1 VKAVVITPGTA
12 HSDELVDFE
21 EPAQHDGEAVV
32 ETLAVGVCG
41 TDSELVD
48 GLYGEAP
55 PDDSRLVIGHE
66 SLGRVVRGA
75 GGLERGQLV
84 AAIVR
89 RPDPVPCP
97 SCAVDEWD
105 MCLNGRYT
113 ERGIKG
119 AHGFLA
125 ERYAEAA
132 KFLVAVPDALA
143 DVGALVEPTSVVE
156 KGMEQVDRIQE
167 RLHWE
172 PKRAV
177 VLGAGPIGLLAAALI
192 RLRGLATVVYDRAHE
207 GPKPALA
214 RELGAEYV
222 QARDGLKRDLDLGEE
237 QIDLIF
243 EATGY
248 SPLAFEAMDAVGR
261 NGIVCLSGVS
271 SGTRMLEVSADSLE
285 LEMVLENK
293 VVFGTVN
300 ANRRHF
306 EAAVRD
312 IDASERR
319 WPGWL
324 AHLITRRVPI
334 DRYAEAL
341 DRADTDVKVVIE
353 VNA

>member
-12 HSDELVDFE
+12 HSDELVDLE

-41 TDSELVD
+41 TDAELVS

-55 PDDSRLVIGHE
+55 PGDTRLVIGHE

-75 GGLERGQLV
+75 DGLSEGQLV

-97 SCAVDEWD
+97 SCAAGEWD

-125 ERYAEAA
+125 ERYAETPE
-132 KFLVAVPDALA
+132 FLVSLPDALA
-143 DVGALVEPTSVVE
+143 NVGALVEPTSVVE

-192 RLRGLATVVYDRAHE
+192 RLRGLETVVYDRAHD
-207 GPKPALA
+207 GPKPELA
-214 RELGAEYV
+214 RQLGAEYV
-222 QARDGLKRDLDLGEE
+222 EARDGLKRDLNVGEE

-248 SPLAFEAMDAVGR
+248 SPLAFEAMDVVGR

-271 SGTRMLEVSADSLE
+271 SGSRTLEVSADSLE

-306 EAAVRD
+306 ESAVRD
-312 IDASERR
+312 LDASERQ

-324 AHLITRRVPI
+324 AQLITRRVPI

-341 DRADTDVKVVIE
+341 DHADTDVKVVIE
-353 VNA
+353 VNS

>member
-1 VKAVVITPGTA
+1 MKAVVITPGTV
-12 HSDELVDFE
+12 HSDELVDLE
-21 EPAQHDGEAVV
+21 EPAHHEGEAVV

-41 TDSELVD
+41 TDAELVD
-48 GLYGEAP
+48 GRFGEP
-55 PDDSRLVIGHE
+55 PPGDSRLVIGHE

-75 GGLERGQLV
+75 DGLSQGQLV

-97 SCAVDEWD
+97 NCAVDEWD
-105 MCLNGRYT
+105 MCMNGRYT

-125 ERYAEAA
+125 ERYAETP
-132 KFLVAVPDALA
+132 KFLVPVPDALA
-143 DVGALVEPTSVVE
+143 DVGPLVEPASVVE

-167 RLHWE
+167 RLRWE

-177 VLGAGPIGLLAAALI
+177 VLGAGPVGLLAAAVI
-192 RLRGLATVVYDRAHE
+192 RLRGLETVVYDRVGE
-207 GPKPALA
+207 GPKPDLA
-214 RELGAEYV
+214 RQLGAEYV
-222 QARDGLKRDLDLGEE
+222 QGRDGLTRDLDAGEE

-243 EATGY
+243 EAAGY
-248 SPLAFEAMDAVGR
+248 SPLAFEAIDVVGR

-271 SGTRMLEVSADSLE
+271 SGTRTLEISADSLE

-312 IDASERR
+312 LSASERR

-353 VNA
+353 VNS

>member
-1 VKAVVITPGTA
+1 MKAVVIAPGTA
-12 HSDELVDFE
+12 HSDELVDLE
-21 EPAQHDGEAVV
+21 EPTQHGGKAVV

-41 TDSELVD
+41 TDSELVE
-48 GLYGEAP
+48 GRYGEAP
-55 PDDSRLVIGHE
+55 ANESRLVIGHE
-66 SLGRVVRGA
+66 SLGRVVHGTD
-75 GGLERGQLV
+75 GLRAGQLV

-97 SCAVDEWD
+97 NCAVDEWD

-125 ERYAEAA
+125 ERYTEAA
-132 KFLVAVPDALA
+132 KFLVPVPDAVA
-143 DVGALVEPTSVVE
+143 DVGVLVEPASVVA
-156 KGMEQVDRIQE
+156 KGMEQVDRIQK
-167 RLHWE
+167 RLRWE

-177 VLGAGPIGLLAAALI
+177 VLGAGPVGLLAAAVA
-192 RLRGLATVVYDRAHE
+192 RLRGFETVVYDRVND
-207 GPKPALA
+207 GPKPDLA
-214 RELGAEYV
+214 RQLGAEYV
-222 QARDGLKRDLDLGEE
+222 HARDGLRRDLDGEE

-248 SPLAFEAMDAVGR
+248 SPLAFEAMDVVGR
-261 NGIVCLSGVS
+261 NGIVCLCGVS
-271 SGTRMLEVSADSLE
+271 SGTRTLEVSADSLE

-306 EAAVRD
+306 EAAVGD
-312 IDASERR
+312 LNTSERR

-324 AHLITRRVPI
+324 AQLITRRVPI
-334 DRYAEAL
+334 ERYADAFA
-341 DRADTDVKVVIE
+341 RAETEVKVLIE
-353 VNA
+353 VNS